1 MLPTETLTRERKN
14 IMTNDGQPRIVVIGG
29 GTGMPVL
36 LRGLKQYPVDITAIV
51 TVADDGGSSGRL
63 REDLHIPP
71 PGDIRNVLAA
81 LSDVEPLVE
90 EMFQHRFTNSNELSG
105 HSLGNLILAAM
116 TSITGNF
123 VHAIQEMSKFL
134 NVHGKVLPAAN
145 QNVVLHAKMEDGTTV
160 SGESKIPYS
169 GKKIKQ
175 VYLTPRNIYPLPE
188 TIQAI
193 RQADLII
200 IGPGSLY
207 TSILPNLLVPKLG
220 DEVCHARAKK
230 VYICNL
236 MTQAGET
243 LGYTASDHVKAIY
256 DHMNCEFINTILV
269 NNEEIP
275 KDVKLRYNEEL
286 AEPVYYDLPDLYDL
300 GLEVVHADIANLA
313 NGALRHDPKKV
324 AKILYDMLINETN
337 KRYEA

>member
-1 MLPTETLTRERKN
+1 MKDL
-14 IMTNDGQPRIVVIGG
+14 GQPRIVIIGG
-29 GTGMPVL
+29 GTGLPVL
-36 LRGLKQYPVDITAIV
+36 LRGLKQYSVDITAIV

-63 REDLHIPP
+63 RDDLDIPP

-90 EMFQHRFTNSNELSG
+90 EMFQHRFTTSNELSG

-123 VHAIQEMSKFL
+123 VHAIQEMSKVL

-145 QNVVLHAKMEDGTTV
+145 QSVVLHAEMEDGTVV

-169 GKKIKQ
+169 GKKIKR
-175 VYLTPRNIYPLPE
+175 VFLTPGDIRPLPE

-200 IGPGSLY
+200 LGPGSLY
-207 TSILPNLLVPKLG
+207 TSVLPNLLVPRLG
-220 DEVCHARAKK
+220 EEVCRSQAKK
-230 VYICNL
+230 IYICNL

-243 LGYTASDHVKAIY
+243 HGYTASDHVKALY
-256 DHMNCEFINTILV
+256 DHMSCAFIDTILV
-269 NNEEIP
+269 NDKEIP
-275 KDVKLRYNEEL
+275 EDIQLRYNEEL
-286 AEPVYYDLPDLYDL
+286 ADPVKYDLPRIFEL
-300 GLEVVHADIANLA
+300 GLEVVHADIAIQE

-324 AKILYDMLINETN
+324 AKILYNLLIDETK

>member
-1 MLPTETLTRERKN
+1 MSN
-14 IMTNDGQPRIVVIGG
+14 FGQPRIVIIGG
-29 GTGMPVL
+29 GTGLPVL

-63 REDLHIPP
+63 RDDLHIPP

-81 LSDVEPLVE
+81 MSDVEPLVE
-90 EMFQHRFTNSNELSG
+90 EMFQHRFKTSNELSG

-123 VHAIQEMSKFL
+123 VHAIQEMSKVL
-134 NVHGKVLPAAN
+134 NVRGKVLPAAN
-145 QNVVLHAKMEDGTTV
+145 QSVVLHAEMEDGAVV

-169 GKKIKQ
+169 GKKIKR
-175 VYLTPRNIYPLPE
+175 VFLTPDDIRPLPE
-188 TIQAI
+188 SIQAI

-200 IGPGSLY
+200 IGPGSLF

-220 DEVCHARAKK
+220 DEICKAHAKK

-243 LGYTASDHVKAIY
+243 HGFTASDHVKAIY
-256 DHMNCEFINTILV
+256 NHMKCAFINTVLV

-275 KDVKLRYNEEL
+275 PEVQLRYNEEL
-286 AEPVYYDLPDLYDL
+286 ADPVLYDFPRLYEL
-300 GLEVVHADIANLA
+300 GLEVVHADIAVQE

-324 AKILYDMLINETN
+324 ANILYNLLIDET
-337 KRYEA
+337 KQRYHRK

>member
-1 MLPTETLTRERKN
+1 MKN
-14 IMTNDGQPRIVVIGG
+14 RQPRIVIIGG
-29 GTGMPVL
+29 GTGLPVL

-63 REDLHIPP
+63 RNDLHIPP

-81 LSDVEPLVE
+81 LSDVEPLIE
-90 EMFQHRFTNSNELSG
+90 EMFQHRFKTSNELSG

-123 VHAIQEMSKFL
+123 VHAIQEMSKVL
-134 NVHGKVLPAAN
+134 NVRGKVLPAAN
-145 QNVVLHAKMEDGTTV
+145 QSVVLHAEMEDGTVV

-169 GKKIKQ
+169 GKKIKR
-175 VYLTPRNIYPLPE
+175 VFLTPSNIKPLPE
-188 TIQAI
+188 TILAI

-220 DEVCHARAKK
+220 LEVCRSKAKK

-243 LGYTASDHVKAIY
+243 FDYSASDHVKAIY
-256 DHMNCEFINTILV
+256 DHMSCAFMNTILV
-269 NNEEIP
+269 NNEDIP
-275 KDVKLRYNEEL
+275 AHIQERYSEEMSK
-286 AEPVYYDLPDLYDL
+286 PVIFDIERLQEL
-300 GLEVVHADIANLA
+300 GLEVIHGEIVSLKDGRI
-313 NGALRHDPKKV
+313 RHDTKEVAEMLYLLLMDEMAKKH
-324 AKILYDMLINETN
+324 K
-337 KRYEA
+337 K

>member
-1 MLPTETLTRERKN
+1 MREL
-14 IMTNDGQPRIVVIGG
+14 GQPRIVVIGG
-29 GTGMPVL
+29 GTGLPVL

-63 REDLHIPP
+63 RENLHIPP
-71 PGDIRNVLAA
+71 PGDIRNVLAS

-90 EMFQHRFTNSNELSG
+90 EMFQHRFKTANELSG

-123 VHAIQEMSKFL
+123 VHAIQEMSKIL
-134 NVHGKVLPAAN
+134 NVRGKVLPAAN
-145 QNVVLHAKMEDGTTV
+145 QSVVLHAEMEDGAIV

-169 GKKIKQ
+169 GKRIKK
-175 VYLTPRNIYPLPE
+175 VFLTSKSSIRPLPE
-188 TIQAI
+188 SIQAI

-207 TSILPNLLVPKLG
+207 TSILPNLLVPRLG
-220 DEVCHARAKK
+220 DEVCRAPAKK

-243 LGYTASDHVKAIY
+243 HGFTASDHVMAIY
-256 DHMNCEFINTILV
+256 DHLDCAFINTILV
-269 NNEEIP
+269 NNKEIP
-275 KDVKLRYNEEL
+275 PDIQLRYNEEL
-286 AEPVYYDLPDLYDL
+286 ADPVYYDLPKLSEL
-300 GLEVVHADIANLA
+300 GLEVVHADIAYQE

-324 AKILYDMLINETN
+324 AGILYNLLIDETK
-337 KRYEA
+337 KRYKS

>member
-1 MLPTETLTRERKN
+1 MREF
-14 IMTNDGQPRIVVIGG
+14 GQPRIVIIGG
-29 GTGMPVL
+29 GTGLPVL

-63 REDLHIPP
+63 RDDLHIPP

-90 EMFQHRFTNSNELSG
+90 EMFQHRFKSGNELSG

-123 VHAIQEMSKFL
+123 VHAIQEMSKVL
-134 NVHGKVLPAAN
+134 NVRGKVLPAAN
-145 QNVVLHAKMEDGTTV
+145 QSVVLHAEMEDGTVV

-169 GKKIKQ
+169 GKKIKK
-175 VYLTPRNIYPLPE
+175 VFLTPRVIRPLPE
-188 TIQAI
+188 TLQAI

-220 DEVCHARAKK
+220 EEVSRSHAKK

-243 LGYTASDHVKAIY
+243 HGYTASDHVKALL
-256 DHMNCEFINTILV
+256 DHMSGPFIDTILV
-269 NNEEIP
+269 NNEEVPEDIQ
-275 KDVKLRYNEEL
+275 LRYNEEL
-286 AEPVYYDLPDLYDL
+286 ADPVKYDLPRLYEL
-300 GLEVVHADIANLA
+300 GLEVVHADIAIQE

-324 AKILYDMLINETN
+324 AKILYNLLVTET
-337 KRYEA
+337 KKHYEA

>member
-1 MLPTETLTRERKN
+1 MNRE
-14 IMTNDGQPRIVVIGG
+14 GQPRIVIIGG
-29 GTGMPVL
+29 GTGLPVL

-63 REDLHIPP
+63 RDDLHIPP

-81 LSDVEPLVE
+81 LSDVEPLIE
-90 EMFQHRFTNSNELSG
+90 EMFQHRFNTSNELSG

-123 VHAIQEMSKFL
+123 VHAIQEMSKVL
-134 NVHGKVLPAAN
+134 NVRGNVLPAAN
-145 QNVVLHAKMEDGTTV
+145 QNVVLHAELEDGTIV
-160 SGESKIPYS
+160 SGESKIPFS
-169 GKKIKQ
+169 GKKIKR
-175 VYLTPRNIYPLPE
+175 VFLTPEDIRPLPE
-188 TIQAI
+188 SIQAI

-200 IGPGSLY
+200 MGPGSLY
-207 TSILPNLLVPKLG
+207 TSILPNLLVPRLG
-220 DEVCHARAKK
+220 KEIGKSHAKK

-243 LGYTASDHVKAIY
+243 HGYTASDHVKAIY
-256 DHMNCEFINTILV
+256 RHIQGACVDTILV

-275 KDVKLRYNEEL
+275 SDVQLRYNEEL
-286 AEPVYYDLPDLYDL
+286 ANPVLYDLPLLYGM
-300 GLEVVHADIANLA
+300 GLEVVQADIADLE

-324 AKILYDMLINETN
+324 AKILYSLLIDETK
-337 KRYEA
+337 KRFNA